1 MPKKTWYE
9 AFKGWGNTIFTEK
22 HFLICKEMVIQDLK
36 FYGKYIKNGAKI
48 LDMGCGIGSTAV
60 SLSALGY
67 NIVGIDNDKKIVEI
81 VRQNAKNFGGKIR
94 IIEKDVF
101 DVDKIFKND
110 SFDACYSGGVLE
122 HFDEDEIRKLIRL
135 QLKLAPVVLADMPV
149 KTKATMQH
157 YRITEEN
164 AVGNIA
170 PDGIYRN
177 VWSEEYWI
185 KNIFRGFNV
194 VDHIVK
200 RMHPSIGN
208 FDILCVVIKRRDTS

>member
-1 MPKKTWYE
+1 MQSKSWYE

-22 HFLICKEMVIQDLK
+22 YFRACKEMTIQDLK
-36 FYGKYIKNGAKI
+36 FYGRHIKKGGRI

-67 NIVGIDNDKKIVEI
+67 SVVGIDNDKKVFE
-81 VRQNAKNFGGKIR
+81 VVKQNAKNFGGEIE

-101 DVDKIFKND
+101 DVDKIFEND

-122 HFDEDEIRKLIRL
+122 HFDEDGIRKLIRL

-157 YRITEEN
+157 YGITEEN

-177 VWSEEYWI
+177 VWSEDYWI
-185 KNIFRGFNV
+185 KNILRGFNV

-200 RMHPSIGN
+200 RIHPLIGN
-208 FDILCVVIKRRDTS
+208 LDIICVVIKRKDNS